1 MSPNVIPV
9 RELNQNTSA
18 VLARVQAGEEIVIS
32 VSGTPVARLSPL
44 SATERALVQLAAT
57 GRMIPA
63 VDFTPFV
70 RPPSTGVV
78 YDTTAVLMEERYG
91 EGTR

>member
-1 MSPNVIPV
+1 MGTNVIQV

-18 VLARVQAGEEIVIS
+18 VLARVQAGEELVIS

-44 SATERALVQLAAT
+44 SPSERTLVQLVAT

-63 VDFTPFV
+63 VDSTPFV
-70 RPPSTGVV
+70 RPPLTGVV
-78 YDTTAVLMEERYG
+78 HDTTAVLMDERYG
-91 EGTR
+91 EDAR

>member
-1 MSPNVIPV
+1 MTHPLHDIALPND
-9 RELNQNTSA
+9 RS
-18 VLARVQAGEEIVIS
+18 
-32 VSGTPVARLSPL
+32 
-44 SATERALVQLAAT
+44 
-57 GRMIPA
+57 RMIPA